1 MNNEEKILKEM
12 QKNNGMI
19 TTNEVEQMGIARKT
33 LTRLLEKWLI
43 ERESQGL
50 YVLPNSWYVLPNS
63 WGDEYYNLIFSSKNV
78 VFSHATALFL
88 HGLSERVP
96 LIYEITVIKGY
107 NASLKSRENVELY
120 FVNKDIFELGK
131 IEIESPQ
138 GKIVPIYDIERTL
151 CDMLK
156 SKQNQDIEIIKYA
169 FKTYVKSSKKDIYKL
184 IEYAKKLK
192 IDEEVNTYLE
202 VLLWWM
208 LKV

>member
-33 LTRLLEKWLI
+33 LTRMLEKGLI

-50 YVLPNSWYVLPNS
+50 YVLPNS

-96 LIYEITVIKGY
+96 LIYEITVINGY

-192 IDEEVNTYLE
+192 VDEEVNTYLE
-202 VLLWWM
+202 VLL
-208 LKV
+208 

>member
-33 LTRLLEKWLI
+33 LTRLLEKGLI

-50 YVLPNSWYVLPNS
+50 YVLPNS

-96 LIYEITVIKGY
+96 LIYEITVINGY

-192 IDEEVNTYLE
+192 VDKEVNTYLE
-202 VLLWWM
+202 VLL
-208 LKV
+208 

>member
-1 MNNEEKILKEM
+1 M
-12 QKNNGMI
+12 
-19 TTNEVEQMGIARKT
+19 
-33 LTRLLEKWLI
+33 
-43 ERESQGL
+43 
-50 YVLPNSWYVLPNS
+50 
-63 WGDEYYNLIFSSKNV
+63 
-78 VFSHATALFL
+78 

-192 IDEEVNTYLE
+192 VDKEVNTYLE
-202 VLLWWM
+202 VLL
-208 LKV
+208 

>member
-1 MNNEEKILKEM
+1 M

-33 LTRLLEKWLI
+33 LTRLLEKGLI

-50 YVLPNSWYVLPNS
+50 YVLPNS

-192 IDEEVNTYLE
+192 VDEEVNTYLE
-202 VLLWWM
+202 VLL
-208 LKV
+208 

>member
-33 LTRLLEKWLI
+33 LTRLLEKGLI

-50 YVLPNSWYVLPNS
+50 YVLPNS

-192 IDEEVNTYLE
+192 VDEEINTYLE
-202 VLLWWM
+202 VLL
-208 LKV
+208 

>member
-1 MNNEEKILKEM
+1 MNNEEKILSEM

-19 TTNEVEQMGIARKT
+19 TTNDVEQMGIARKT
-33 LTRLLEKWLI
+33 LTRMLEKGLI

-50 YVLPNSWYVLPNS
+50 YVLPNS
-63 WGDEYYNLIFSSKNV
+63 WGDEYYNLIFSSKNA

-192 IDEEVNTYLE
+192 VDEEVNTYLE
-202 VLLWWM
+202 VLL
-208 LKV
+208 

>member
-33 LTRLLEKWLI
+33 LTRMLEKGLI

-50 YVLPNSWYVLPNS
+50 YVLPNS

-96 LIYEITVIKGY
+96 LIYEITVINGY

-138 GKIVPIYDIERTL
+138 GKIVPVYDIERTL

-192 IDEEVNTYLE
+192 VDEEVNTYLE
-202 VLLWWM
+202 VLL
-208 LKV
+208 

>member
-1 MNNEEKILKEM
+1 MNNEEKILREM

-19 TTNEVEQMGIARKT
+19 TTNDVEQMGIARKT
-33 LTRLLEKWLI
+33 LTRMLEKGLI

-50 YVLPNSWYVLPNS
+50 YVLPNS

-96 LIYEITVIKGY
+96 LIYEITVINGY

-192 IDEEVNTYLE
+192 VDKEVNTYLE
-202 VLLWWM
+202 VLL
-208 LKV
+208 

>member
-19 TTNEVEQMGIARKT
+19 TTNEVEQMWIARKT
-33 LTRLLEKWLI
+33 LIRLLEKGLI

-50 YVLPNSWYVLPNS
+50 YGLPNS
-63 WGDEYYNLIFSSKNV
+63 WGDAYYNLIFSSKNV

-169 FKTYVKSSKKDIYKL
+169 FKTY
-184 IEYAKKLK
+184 
-192 IDEEVNTYLE
+192 LE

>member
-33 LTRLLEKWLI
+33 LTRLLEKGLI

-50 YVLPNSWYVLPNS
+50 YVLPNS

-192 IDEEVNTYLE
+192 VDEEVNTYLE
-202 VLLWWM
+202 VLL
-208 LKV
+208 

>member
-33 LTRLLEKWLI
+33 LTRLLEKGLI

-50 YVLPNSWYVLPNS
+50 YVLPNS

-96 LIYEITVIKGY
+96 LIYEITVINGY

-192 IDEEVNTYLE
+192 VDEEINTYLE
-202 VLLWWM
+202 VLL
-208 LKV
+208 

>member
-33 LTRLLEKWLI
+33 LTRLLEKGLI

-50 YVLPNSWYVLPNS
+50 YVLPNS

-96 LIYEITVIKGY
+96 LIYEITVINGY

-138 GKIVPIYDIERTL
+138 GKIVPVYDIERTL

-192 IDEEVNTYLE
+192 VDEEVNTYLE
-202 VLLWWM
+202 VLL
-208 LKV
+208 